1 MIYLIIFFRI
11 KINNLI
17 SDISDVPS
25 AHSVQYDIQYKFLI
39 TWNYMGIF
47 YIWIP
52 VFFHV
57 NLFNAKK

>member
-39 TWNYMGIF
+39 TWNYMEIF
-47 YIWIP
+47 LYRDSG
-52 VFFHV
+52 FFHV

>member
-25 AHSVQYDIQYKFLI
+25 AHSVQYDIQYKIF
-39 TWNYMGIF
+39 NYMELHGNF
-47 YIWIP
+47 LYRDSG
-52 VFFHV
+52 FFHV

>member
-17 SDISDVPS
+17 SGISDVPS

-39 TWNYMGIF
+39 TWNYMEIF
-47 YIWIP
+47 YIGIP
-52 VFFHV
+52 VFFM
-57 NLFNAKK
+57 